1 MLRAWISVVVA
12 LILAGVCPCAVA
24 DQEPGS
30 GDSRPKRRTPVVEVF
45 ENWKDSVVF
54 VSGPTAKT
62 GSPSTEEFFTPSAST
77 GQERNLGSG
86 FILHES
92 GYIVTNAHGVE
103 RHIENMVTLWNGTT
117 FPAELIACLHNQDLA
132 LLKINTPRRL
142 KAVRLGRAGD
152 VMIGETVIVIAN
164 PLGLMQTCTAGVV
177 SAVGRTT
184 RLADLPGVTLQDAIQ
199 SDAAINPGSSGG
211 PWFNVVGDVIGVT
224 SSMKK
229 DAENVAFAISAASL
243 RKAIPEMLDIE
254 RRDGFFTGLEVGV
267 NGPCRVTAVQP
278 DSPASRANI
287 GSKDVL
293 VRLADIP
300 TSTATDYYLALVGR
314 KPGEPLAVDLVRNG
328 KTYHGVLTPVPRPKP
343 DGAGLLKQ
351 KLGLTVV
358 PLDAAK
364 AKAMGLRTSRGF
376 VVTSVDRAIYEKL
389 QDKPEPGDVLARIDA
404 IRPRD
409 LDQVGFLLEKLRRG
423 EPLQLVLLRRK
434 DNLAIRLDM
443 NIFLR

>member
-1 MLRAWISVVVA
+1 
-12 LILAGVCPCAVA
+12 
-24 DQEPGS
+24 
-30 GDSRPKRRTPVVEVF
+30 VVEVF
-45 ENWKDSVVF
+45 ENWKDSVIF

-62 GSPSTEEFFTPSAST
+62 GSPATEEFFAPAASA

-103 RHIENMVTLWNGTT
+103 RHIENMVTLSNGRT
-117 FPAELIACLHNQDLA
+117 FPAELIARLHDRDLA
-132 LLKINTPRRL
+132 LLKINTPWRL

-152 VMIGETVIVIAN
+152 VMIGETVIVISN

-184 RLADLPGVTLQDAIQ
+184 RLADLPGVTLQNVIQ

-211 PWFNVVGDVIGVT
+211 PWFNVVGDLIGVT

-229 DAENVAFAISAASL
+229 DAENVAFAISVASL
-243 RKAIPEMLDIE
+243 RKAIPEMLDVE
-254 RRDGFFTGLEVGV
+254 RRCGFLTGLEVGV

-287 GSKDVL
+287 GPEDVL
-293 VRLADIP
+293 IRLADIP
-300 TSTATDYYLALVGR
+300 TPTATDYYLALIGR
-314 KPGEPLAVDLVRNG
+314 KPGEPLAVDLVRDG
-328 KTYHGVLTPVPRPKP
+328 KPYHGVLTPVPRPKP

-376 VVTSVDRAIYEKL
+376 VITSVDRAIYEKL
-389 QDKPEPGDVLARIDA
+389 QDKPEPGDVLARIGA

-409 LDQVGFLLEKLRRG
+409 LDQVGFLLEKLRGG
-423 EPLQLVLLRRK
+423 EFLQLVLLRRK
-434 DNLAIRLDM
+434 DNLAIRVDM
-443 NIFLR
+443 NILLR